1 MRRLL
6 LLVVSGIVSATLP
19 ACGGRVPPIYVCQ
32 GGIVQTV
39 PCPPPSPIPVP
50 TPAPTPSPSPTPGP
64 TPSPTPTPV
73 PSPSPLPTP
82 PPCEPAT
89 ETRPACETGYE
100 KCWKCA
106 DRIAWDVERGHW
118 KPLPGSTLLY
128 NDRNGDP
135 AAREYLDRSCNL
147 VDARGRILRKA
158 ADQYGETCD
167 GNGLCPPDVTVTRP
181 CPSPSA
187 DPGPTPPPGGPVDCN
202 TIALCGIGAQVHQFQ
217 NAQNQTVPY
226 HREGDGGYIYVPN
239 GPVLGGKV
247 HTDSTKY
254 YKPTH
259 NPPGG
264 CGPRF
269 SCNGEGEYWGNR
281 CIACERPGVW
291 SQVSGPALDWH
302 TYNDGY
308 GIFAQ
313 ITQRGLYEFQVC
325 GGAQGPG
332 ICKLIAFRVDH

>member
-1 MRRLL
+1 MRVAR

-32 GGIVQTV
+32 GGIVQPV
-39 PCPPPSPIPVP
+39 PCPAPTPPVP

-64 TPSPTPTPV
+64 TPSPTPTPA
-73 PSPSPLPTP
+73 PSPTPRPTP
-82 PPCEPAT
+82 PPCEPVT

-135 AAREYLDRSCNL
+135 SAREYLDRSCNL

-181 CPSPSA
+181 CPGPTP
-187 DPGPTPPPGGPVDCN
+187 DPGPTPRPPGPCPD
-202 TIALCGIGAQVHQFQ
+202 IAGLGGQVAQFQ
-217 NAQNQTVPY
+217 LNHHTVKWR
-226 HREGDGGYIYVPN
+226 REQPGDIYVAN
-239 GPVLGGKV
+239 GPADKV
-247 HTDSTKY
+247 NFDTTVYYGCAAPRCDSEHDHSLEKCEDLRGQRWRVISGNVRNCE
-254 YKPTH
+254 PT
-259 NPPGG
+259 NGNG
-264 CGPRF
+264 AESEGRGFGFMCDAGP
-269 SCNGEGEYWGNR
+269 GEGAVE
-281 CIACERPGVW
+281 ACTVQPWISTETGEHV
-291 SQVSGPALDWH
+291 
-302 TYNDGY
+302 
-308 GIFAQ
+308 
-313 ITQRGLYEFQVC
+313 RGS
-325 GGAQGPG
+325 A
-332 ICKLIAFRVDH
+332 CKTIRWRID